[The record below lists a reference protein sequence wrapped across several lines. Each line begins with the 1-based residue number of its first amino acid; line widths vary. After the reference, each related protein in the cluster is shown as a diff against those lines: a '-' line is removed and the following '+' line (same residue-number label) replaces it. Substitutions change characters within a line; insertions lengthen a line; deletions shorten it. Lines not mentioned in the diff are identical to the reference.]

1 MDLSINTRLD
11 GINYIIGCIGL
22 SPVEAEDE
30 YNLDVAMA
38 AMAMDNISRRIQDN
52 KGQGWWFNKER
63 NWMLAPDPVTK
74 QVLLPNNTLA
84 VYYIDKNMRQQ
95 RMANRGR
102 ALYDVNKYRFDMSTF
117 ADSDGYLNLTLI
129 TQLEFDDL
137 PYTAKDAIATEAGV
151 RFATSNEMEINRI
164 KVLTEVATNARFAME
179 SEETSQ
185 RKNNA
190 FTDNR
195 AMQQFDALGGGY
207 NNIG

>member
-11 GINYIIGCIGL
+11 AINYIIGCIGL

-102 ALYDVNKYRFDMSTF
+102 ALYDVNKYRFDMSNF
-117 ADSDGYLNLTLI
+117 ADSNGYLNLTLI

-195 AMQQFDALGGGY
+195 AMQQFDVLGGGY

>member
-1 MDLSINTRLD
+1 MNLLINTRLD
-11 GINYIIGCIGL
+11 AINYIIGCIGL
-22 SPVEAEDE
+22 SPVESEDE

-38 AMAMDNISRRIQDN
+38 AMAMDSISRRIQDN

-164 KVLTEVATNARFAME
+164 KVLTEVATTARFAME

-195 AMQQFDALGGGY
+195 AMQQFDVLGGGY